1 MSSKNICTA
10 SGAPV
15 ALASANLMVA
25 AAILALFA
33 ISAVLSAP
41 APGFDE
47 LAHVSYIAH
56 IQSTGNFWPTLGSLR
71 LLDPL
76 TFQFTDQAN
85 YLNHPP
91 IYYGLLATLG
101 PKLEGH
107 PQAILAYRLF
117 DVWLTTVGLAA
128 LLGLGLVA
136 RFPRREFYAF
146 AIPLVCIPI
155 LVPLAGTVN
164 NDSLAFVGGTIATL
178 GAWQLVATGRSEW
191 LIVAL
196 AGMALAAWAK
206 LTGFVLTGVIVS
218 AVVIYLIGRGR
229 LRWTTAIPL
238 VFVSVLAAAPYV
250 VYLLLYGS
258 PAPETPAQ
266 ITLLEAARAT
276 GWSDLPRQSFPV
288 YLVFFICTFVAD
300 WMPIGNHTL
309 PLLIILI
316 PAAALITALIGIVLS
331 LGRLR
336 HSRETTLDVM
346 VIAGAAA
353 LAITFALHAGYSY
366 NYSRHYSSGWMAN
379 VDPRYYLPIAAIVP
393 LAGLSVLAAIEDP
406 RWRAALLIFLVG
418 GPMLFLGFGASIG

>member
-1 MSSKNICTA
+1 MSSKNVCTA

-15 ALASANLMVA
+15 VPASANLMVA
-25 AAILALFA
+25 AVILALFA

-47 LAHVSYIAH
+47 LAHISYIAH
-56 IQSTGNFWPTLGSLR
+56 IQSTGDFWPTLGSLR
-71 LLDPL
+71 LLDPR

-91 IYYGLLATLG
+91 IFYSLLATLG

-117 DVWLTTVGLAA
+117 DVWLTSVGLAA
-128 LLGLGLVA
+128 LLGLGLAA

-155 LVPLAGTVN
+155 LAPLAGTVN

-178 GAWQLVATGRSEW
+178 GVWQVVATGRSKW

-196 AGMALAAWAK
+196 AGMVLAAWAK

-218 AVVIYLIGRGR
+218 AVTVYLIWRGR
-229 LRWTTAIPL
+229 LRWTMAVPL
-238 VFVSVLAAAPYV
+238 VLASVLAAAPYV

-276 GWSDLPRQSFPV
+276 GWSDLPRRSFAA

-316 PAAALITALIGIVLS
+316 PAAALMAALTGIVLS
-331 LGRLR
+331 LRRLG

-353 LAITFALHAGYSY
+353 LAVTFALHAGYSY

-393 LAGLSVLAAIEDP
+393 LACLSLLAAIEDP
-406 RWRAALLIFLVG
+406 RWRTALLVFLVG

>member
-1 MSSKNICTA
+1 MSSNNIYA
-10 SGAPV
+10 ESGAP
-15 ALASANLMVA
+15 ASANLTVA

-155 LVPLAGTVN
+155 LAPLAGTVN

-258 PAPETPAQ
+258 PAP
-266 ITLLEAARAT
+266 
-276 GWSDLPRQSFPV
+276 
-288 YLVFFICTFVAD
+288 
-300 WMPIGNHTL
+300 
-309 PLLIILI
+309 
-316 PAAALITALIGIVLS
+316 
-331 LGRLR
+331 
-336 HSRETTLDVM
+336 
-346 VIAGAAA
+346 
-353 LAITFALHAGYSY
+353 
-366 NYSRHYSSGWMAN
+366 
-379 VDPRYYLPIAAIVP
+379 
-393 LAGLSVLAAIEDP
+393 
-406 RWRAALLIFLVG
+406 
-418 GPMLFLGFGASIG
+418 

>member
-1 MSSKNICTA
+1 MSSNNIYA
-10 SGAPV
+10 ESGAP
-15 ALASANLMVA
+15 ASANLTVA

-71 LLDPL
+71 LLDPR

-91 IYYGLLATLG
+91 IYYGLLA
-101 PKLEGH
+101 
-107 PQAILAYRLF
+107 AYRLF

-206 LTGFVLTGVIVS
+206 LTGFVLSGVIVS

-276 GWSDLPRQSFPV
+276 GWSDLPRRSFPL